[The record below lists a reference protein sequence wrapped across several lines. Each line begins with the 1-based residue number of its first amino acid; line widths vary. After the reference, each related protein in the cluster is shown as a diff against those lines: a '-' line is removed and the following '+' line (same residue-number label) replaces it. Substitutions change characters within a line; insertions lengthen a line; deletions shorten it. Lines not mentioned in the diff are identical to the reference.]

1 MARFC
6 GKVAIAGEISG
17 GDLPTARKSKVTCR
31 TLPRSVTTPTN
42 SWNSSDTELNTMGRS
57 HKHPTLIHSQE
68 MKTVAPKGES
78 RKSEMTHCWYHI
90 QYSKE
95 RRISFLFLFGKP
107 ETATVAG
114 LDHFLALLLL
124 LQWLFV
130 SSAVGSG
137 LKRGLGR
144 EGGAGVPYLCSGLG
158 EGARLH
164 SNRKGREGETTTV

>member
-1 MARFC
+1 MARYC

-42 SWNSSDTELNTMGRS
+42 SWNSSDAELNTMGRS

-90 QYSKE
+90 FKRETNLFSLSIRE
-95 RRISFLFLFGKP
+95 TGNSNGRRIGSLPLP
-107 ETATVAG
+107 AVVVAVT
-114 LDHFLALLLL
+114 FRLLRRRK
-124 LQWLFV
+124 WTE
-130 SSAVGSG
+130 
-137 LKRGLGR
+137 KRAR
-144 EGGAGVPYLCSGLG
+144 EGGRGRCSLPMLR
-158 EGARLH
+158 ARG
-164 SNRKGREGETTTV
+164 GRAPT